1 VADARV
7 DIKGLFSSAAQGVP
21 GFWRTPPANVTWS
34 FDGGY
39 ADPSTF
45 PIDDLLRLSDMVL
58 RTQTKDAIQY
68 GGYYDGIIYGF
79 PGLREQLAAR
89 TLVEDA
95 RAVGRE
101 NVILTSG
108 GVQAISLAFEAFVD
122 PGDVVVVEAPTWG
135 AVLAMANARGAE
147 IVAIP
152 VDDDGLQVDLLEREI
167 ERLGREGRRPKL
179 LYTIAAFNTPTG
191 VTLSLDRRRRLVD
204 LAVRHGFVIL
214 EDNVYRELRYDG
226 EDVPTMFG
234 LDDSGLVLKVE
245 SFSKTIAPTLRVG
258 WATGDS
264 QVIAAMAS
272 VRKDLGVSQWFARV
286 LCEYLREGLYDPH
299 LARVRERYRQKRAV
313 AEAAL
318 HAHCDPWVQ
327 WRTPEGGF
335 FLWVELDS
343 AIDGEL
349 VMEKALAN
357 GVMCRPGEVFYGDAD
372 QGKQRFRLAFSEVPI
387 EEIDRGISVLGMAI
401 AASAR

>member
-1 VADARV
+1 
-7 DIKGLFSSAAQGVP
+7 
-21 GFWRTPPANVTWS
+21 
-34 FDGGY
+34 
-39 ADPSTF
+39 
-45 PIDDLLRLSDMVL
+45 
-58 RTQTKDAIQY
+58 
-68 GGYYDGIIYGF
+68 
-79 PGLREQLAAR
+79 
-89 TLVEDA
+89 
-95 RAVGRE
+95 
-101 NVILTSG
+101 
-108 GVQAISLAFEAFVD
+108 
-122 PGDVVVVEAPTWG
+122 
-135 AVLAMANARGAE
+135 MANARGAE

-152 VDDDGLQVDLLEREI
+152 VDDDGLQVDLLEREL
-167 ERLGREGRRPKL
+167 ERLGRERRRPKL

-226 EDVPTMFG
+226 EAVPTMFG
-234 LDDSGLVLKVE
+234 LDDSGLVFKVE

-258 WATGDS
+258 WATGDP
-264 QVIAAMAS
+264 QVIAALAS

-286 LCEYLREGLYDPH
+286 LCEYLRAGLYDPH

-318 HAHCDPWVQ
+318 HAHCDPWVK

-335 FLWVELDS
+335 FL
-343 AIDGEL
+343 DGEL

-357 GVMCRPGEVFYGDAD
+357 GVMCRPGEVFYGDTD